1 MLLQVNAHGNSATA
15 DKLKTARNIKLQG
28 AISGNANFDG
38 SNDVTINTIAE
49 VKKITKQVS
58 DEGIVIDITLRKQL
72 NIVYAHLNFRV
83 PKNTLNTFTIAS
95 AFPAEYAPKENLQ
108 ITMLADTNG
117 EQFIKCFIKPNGILG
132 LARNNKTTED
142 LVTGI
147 QVTYIID

>member
-15 DKLKTARNIKLQG
+15 DKLKTARNIKIQG
-28 AISGNANFDG
+28 AVSGSGSFDG
-38 SNDVTINTIAE
+38 IKDVTINTMAE

-58 DEGIVIDITLRKQL
+58 DEGIVINITLRKQL
-72 NIVYAHLNFRV
+72 NIVYAHLEFRV

-95 AFPAEYAPKENLQ
+95 AFPAEYAPKEVLGT
-108 ITMLADTNG
+108 TMLGNTNG

-132 LARNNKTTED
+132 LARNNSTTED
-142 LVTGI
+142 LVTEI